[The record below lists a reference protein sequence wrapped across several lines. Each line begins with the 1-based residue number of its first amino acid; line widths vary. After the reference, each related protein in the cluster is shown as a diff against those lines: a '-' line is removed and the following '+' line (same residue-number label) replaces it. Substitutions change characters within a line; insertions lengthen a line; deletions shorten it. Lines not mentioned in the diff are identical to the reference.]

1 MKTSIQSKTALTLTC
16 LLLAGTISTG
26 IPTIS
31 NTPSYAAS
39 FTMPSIDLDQLK
51 NDSKVVT
58 DLLSKVMKEATT
70 LFLTNKDMRIGI
82 ATEGSE
88 KDLYKGLNL
97 YNAKTKE
104 VLSVLGGNSQQRRNV
119 MLKYEYTAESG
130 NLYKTYASVTDSLMG
145 KNYTEKTLKPL
156 LSKAATL
163 ANGTTDAVV
172 LGGSWD
178 AYAVFG
184 KTNEGKVYVSLA
196 ANSMVKCFTDQL
208 VGAVKNTDVKFKAV
222 SVNQYEATLTE
233 KTTKKALGSIAINFK
248 SGELTVSSRGD
259 AGADTFKKLA
269 NIGLK
274 QVDPSGKLNYDSVFK
289 AQSKMI
295 AEYERISKSFNAKKS
310 YSIDGQYGASYL
322 LNNDQG
328 VVNALADK
336 YGLQNQLLE
345 KNVNPALKVKVGL
358 FDGWL
363 YFKDGLI
370 WFVVDFYPV
379 AS

>member
-16 LLLAGTISTG
+16 LFLAGTLPIEMPNSASTQ
-26 IPTIS
+26 
-31 NTPSYAAS
+31 SYAAS
-39 FTMPSIDLDQLK
+39 FAMPSIDLNQLK

-58 DLLSKVMKEATT
+58 DLFSKVMKEATA
-70 LFLTNKDMRIGI
+70 LFLTNKDLRMGI
-82 ATEGSE
+82 AAEGSE
-88 KDLYKGLNL
+88 QDQYKGLNL

-104 VLSVLGGNSQQRRNV
+104 GFSILGGNGQQRRNI
-119 MLKYEYTAESG
+119 MLKYEYTAKSG
-130 NLYKTYASVTDSLMG
+130 NLYKTYASVTDGLMG
-145 KNYTEKTLKPL
+145 KGYTEKTLKPL
-156 LSKAATL
+156 LKKAEAL
-163 ANGTTDAVV
+163 ASGSTDAVV

-178 AYAVFG
+178 AYVVYG

-196 ANSMVKCFTDQL
+196 ANSMVKSFTDQL
-208 VGAVKNTDVKFKAV
+208 VGAIKNTDVKFKAV
-222 SVNQYEATLTE
+222 SANQYEASLTD
-233 KTTKKALGSIAINFK
+233 KTTKKPLGSIAINFK
-248 SGELTVSSRGD
+248 SGELTISSRGD

-274 QVDPSGKLNYDSVFK
+274 QIDPSGKLNYDSVFK
-289 AQSKMI
+289 AQSKLI
-295 AEYERISKSFNAKKS
+295 AEYETISKRFNAKKS

-322 LNNDQG
+322 LNNDKG

-345 KNVNPALKVKVGL
+345 KNGNPALKVKVGV

-379 AS
+379 A

>member
-16 LLLAGTISTG
+16 LLLAGVLPIDTSTS
-26 IPTIS
+26 TS
-31 NTPSYAAS
+31 TQSYAAS
-39 FTMPSIDLDQLK
+39 FAMPSIDLNQLK

-58 DLLSKVMKEATT
+58 DLFSKVMKEAAA
-70 LFLTNKDMRIGI
+70 LFLTNKDLRMGI
-82 ATEGSE
+82 AAEGSE
-88 KDLYKGLNL
+88 QDQYKGLNL

-104 VLSVLGGNSQQRRNV
+104 GFSILGGNSQQRRNI
-119 MLKYEYTAESG
+119 MLKYEYTAKSG
-130 NLYKTYASVTDSLMG
+130 NLYKTYASVTDGLMG
-145 KNYTEKTLKPL
+145 KGYMEKTLKPL
-156 LSKAATL
+156 LKKAEAL
-163 ANGTTDAVV
+163 ASGSTDAVV

-178 AYAVFG
+178 AYVVYG

-196 ANSMVKCFTDQL
+196 ANSMVKSFTDQL

-222 SVNQYEATLTE
+222 SANHYEANLTD
-233 KTTKKALGSIAINFK
+233 KTTKKPLGSIAINFK
-248 SGELTVSSRGD
+248 SGELTISSRGD

-274 QVDPSGKLNYDSVFK
+274 QIDPSGKLNYDSVFK
-289 AQSKMI
+289 AQSKLI
-295 AEYERISKSFNAKKS
+295 AEYETISKRFNAKKS

-322 LNNDQG
+322 LNNDKG

-345 KNVNPALKVKVGL
+345 KNGNPALKVKVGV

-379 AS
+379 A